1 MKFDFD
7 SIVERRG
14 TNSFKWDFYKDIFG
28 SEELLPMWVADMDFL
43 APKKVEEA
51 ITKRVEHGVFGYT
64 RNGESYYRSIINW
77 VKKRHGWSIKKEW
90 ILSLPGVVPTLSTA
104 ILSYTKPGDKILVQ
118 TPVYHPFFTVIG
130 GNERVKV
137 ENPLIKGKDGYEI
150 DFKDLEEK
158 LKGVK
163 MMILCNPHNPVGRV
177 FRKDELIKIGE
188 LCKKNNV
195 IIASDEIHSDIIYKG
210 HKHTPIASISK
221 ELEDITITCIAASK
235 TFNVAGLYASCA
247 IIPNDCLRE
256 RFNKK
261 AEALGIGSSNLLGGL
276 ALEASYTY
284 GEEWLDELIEY
295 LEENRDYLLDFLA
308 KRIPK
313 IKAVKS
319 EGTYLIWLD
328 CRGLNMDSEELK
340 RFIIHDAKVGL
351 NDGASFGTGGEGFM
365 RLNIGC
371 PRKLLNE
378 GLERIE
384 RAVNNLKK

>member
-1 MKFDFD
+1 MKYDFD

-14 TNSFKWDFYKDIFG
+14 TNSFKWDFCNKIFK

-43 APKKVEEA
+43 APKEVKGA

-64 RNGESYYRSIINW
+64 IKGESYYRSIINW
-77 VKKRHGWSIKKEW
+77 VKKRHGFDIKKEW
-90 ILSLPGVVPTLSTA
+90 ILSLPGVVPTLSIA
-104 ILSYTKPGDKILVQ
+104 ILSYTKPGDKVLIQ
-118 TPVYHPFFTVIG
+118 TPVYHPFFTAIE

-158 LKGVK
+158 LKDVR

-177 FRKDELIKIGE
+177 FRKEELIKIGE

-210 HKHTPIASISK
+210 YKHIPIASISK
-221 ELEDITITCIAASK
+221 ELEDITVTCIAASK
-235 TFNVAGLYASCA
+235 TFNVAGLCASCA

-256 RFNKK
+256 RFFKT
-261 AEALGIGSSNLLGGL
+261 AEALGIVSSNLLGNV
-276 ALEASYTY
+276 ALEASYKY
-284 GEEWLDELIEY
+284 GEEWLNELLEY
-295 LEENRDYLLDFLA
+295 LEENRDYLLDFVA
-308 KRIPK
+308 KRIPR
-313 IKAVKS
+313 IKAIKS
-319 EGTYLIWLD
+319 EGTYLVWLD
-328 CRGLNMDSEELK
+328 CRGLNMDSEELR
-340 RFIIHDAKVGL
+340 RFMIHDAKVGL
-351 NDGASFGTGGEGFM
+351 NEGVSFGTGGEGFM

-384 RAVNNLKK
+384 RAVKNI